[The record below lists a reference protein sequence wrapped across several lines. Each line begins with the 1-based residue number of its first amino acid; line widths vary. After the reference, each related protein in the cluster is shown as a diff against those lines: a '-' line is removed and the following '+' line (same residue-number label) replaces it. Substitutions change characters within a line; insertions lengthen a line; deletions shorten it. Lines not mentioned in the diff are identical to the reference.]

1 MGNEEVDIERLK
13 EITTYSKC
21 SATHDVI
28 KKFWKVLTSFEN
40 EDRKKYLRF
49 VWGRTRLP
57 LKEDTDIELHTIQ
70 LDENRSKMDTPFG
83 RTCYFRLELPPYQ
96 SESVLRERLLFAIT
110 NCTSIDGD
118 YERNYNV
125 DEA

>member
-1 MGNEEVDIERLK
+1 MELKVVGNEEVDIERLK

-21 SATHDVI
+21 SPTHEVI

-40 EDRKKYLRF
+40 EDRKRYLRF

-70 LDENRSKMDTPFG
+70 LDENR
-83 RTCYFRLELPPYQ
+83 
-96 SESVLRERLLFAIT
+96 
-110 NCTSIDGD
+110 
-118 YERNYNV
+118 
-125 DEA
+125 